1 LKALQLGTI
10 EKLFLLGPLVVVPL
24 GLELFGRLETE
35 IGGTW
40 LIRAARAIQF
50 PAALLAVA
58 SFFFERG
65 PRATALV
72 VPWFFVGGL
81 VGCFGLLLLF
91 SRSRKTL
98 RIACVIAS
106 FLYLPIG
113 SAWLIASRF
122 GLNPVGFQE
131 PIVLLTAV
139 HFHFAGFA
147 GPLMTAAAA
156 GALERTS
163 STARK
168 LFGVVAAGV
177 LAGPGALAAG
187 FVVGPHLK
195 LAAALLLVVSEAGL
209 AVFFLV
215 AIRHLE
221 PRWTRGFVALS
232 AASLLGAMG
241 LAALWA
247 IGEFPLQQ
255 FVHLAEMAKFHG
267 TANALGFTIC
277 GLLGWTFS
285 QTTRRNRAS
294 GGAI

>member
-1 LKALQLGTI
+1 
-10 EKLFLLGPLVVVPL
+10 
-24 GLELFGRLETE
+24 
-35 IGGTW
+35 
-40 LIRAARAIQF
+40 
-50 PAALLAVA
+50 
-58 SFFFERG
+58 
-65 PRATALV
+65 
-72 VPWFFVGGL
+72 
-81 VGCFGLLLLF
+81 
-91 SRSRKTL
+91 
-98 RIACVIAS
+98 
-106 FLYLPIG
+106 
-113 SAWLIASRF
+113 
-122 GLNPVGFQE
+122 
-131 PIVLLTAV
+131 
-139 HFHFAGFA
+139 
-147 GPLMTAAAA
+147 
-156 GALERTS
+156 
-163 STARK
+163 
-168 LFGVVAAGV
+168 
-177 LAGPGALAAG
+177 
-187 FVVGPHLK
+187 
-195 LAAALLLVVSEAGL
+195 VVSEAGL